1 MNKLKKIVIALVV
14 VFIGIQWIPSSKN
27 ETKST
32 IETDFLVAFKASEE
46 VITIFK
52 TSCYDC
58 HSNNTYYPWYSRI
71 QPMRYMMDTHVKNGK
86 KDLNFNEFNKYS
98 KRRQKS
104 KLKSIISQ
112 LKNDEMPLKSYTL
125 LHNAAI
131 LSVSEKALVID
142 WVQKIKDSLK

>member
-86 KDLNFNEFNKYS
+86 KNLNFNEFNNYS

-112 LKNDEMPLKSYTL
+112 LEGNEMPLKSYTL
-125 LHNAAI
+125 LHKGAK
-131 LSVSEKALVID
+131 LSVSEKTLVID
-142 WVQKIKDSLK
+142 WVQQIKDSLK